1 MKINCLSCGHSI
13 YLDDAYDDFEGPVKC
28 YVCSALLEIKTVEGQ
43 LKAIR
48 IMTMP
53 GQSVAPTVTINVE
66 EYLKKGSA
74 V

>member
-1 MKINCLSCGHSI
+1 
-13 YLDDAYDDFEGPVKC
+13 
-28 YVCSALLEIKTVEGQ
+28 VCSALLEIKTVEGQ

-48 IMTMP
+48 ITTMP